1 MTLSI
6 NPSRPSS
13 LQYDLVTLLCCQDW
27 WGWESVFYIE
37 GGASLVWLL
46 FWLLLA
52 SDTPASHPLITPAER
67 DYIQAE
73 LPATNLVSLPVPW
86 RRIWTSLPFWAVVVA
101 NFGNNWCFHLLMT
114 ELPLYLSDVF
124 PDYMN
129 SGSKTG
135 LWTAIPYGT
144 MWLTSVLVS
153 FITDY
158 LIRNKILSTAV
169 VRKCSNSLAH
179 MGPTICLLMIV
190 IFVSNSNLMM
200 NFTLAMFTVGVGCM
214 GALYSSWII
223 NTQDIAPNFAGTLL
237 GVTNCIGSIPGFVAP
252 RIAGQIVNSN
262 PSDVSKW
269 RIVWIIAIIILVIET
284 IFYIIFAAGTPQSWN
299 FPSKESEGKTKDGKR
314 DWFLV
319 SIKIFYMQNFFFH
332 F

>member
-1 MTLSI
+1 MTDKVQSDRRTCLNGI
-6 NPSRPSS
+6 
-13 LQYDLVTLLCCQDW
+13 LQDW

-46 FWLLLA
+46 LWLVLA
-52 SDTPASHPLITPAER
+52 SDTPASHPLISQAER
-67 DYIQAE
+67 EYIQSE
-73 LPATNLVSLPVPW
+73 LPATNQVSLPVPW
-86 RRIWTSLPFWAVVVA
+86 RHIWTSLPFWAVIVA

-114 ELPLYLSDVF
+114 DLPLYLSDVF
-124 PDYMN
+124 PDYMD
-129 SGSKTG
+129 SGSTTG

-144 MWLTSVLVS
+144 MWITSILVS

-179 MGPTICLLMIV
+179 LGPTTCLLMIV

-200 NFTLAMFTVGVGCM
+200 NFTLVMFTVGVGCM

-237 GVTNCIGSIPGFVAP
+237 GVSNCIGSIPGFVAP
-252 RIAGQIVNSN
+252 RIAGQIVNSD

-269 RIVWIIAIIILVIET
+269 RVVWIIAIVILVIET
-284 IFYIIFAAGTPQSWN
+284 IFYILFAAGTPQTWN
-299 FPSKESEGKTKDGKR
+299 FPSKDSEEKSKAGGR

-319 SIKIFYMQNFFFH
+319 SKSR
-332 F
+332 